1 LHRARIPSKSR
12 HFSALRAVRSPRFV
26 RHQEARLRM
35 RESRSDA
42 TAPADPAEAR
52 VRAILEEGAR
62 VQRALAVTH
71 ADAIVRAGDVLAEA
85 FRAGGRALLFGNGG
99 SAADALHIAAE
110 WCGRLGRHR
119 PALPALALPANTA
132 ELTAVANDYGF
143 ERIFARGIEAHGR
156 PGDVA
161 LAISTSG
168 DSPNVLAAVDEARA
182 RGLRTLAL
190 AGKGGGKLASRVELA
205 IVVPSDDTQRIQEA
219 HIAIGHA
226 LAALV
231 EDALF
236 PAR

>member
-1 LHRARIPSKSR
+1 
-12 HFSALRAVRSPRFV
+12 
-26 RHQEARLRM
+26 M

-42 TAPADPAEAR
+42 TPPADPAASR
-52 VRAILEEGAR
+52 VRALLEESAR
-62 VQRALAVTH
+62 VQRALAASH
-71 ADAIVRAGDVLAEA
+71 ADAIARAAGVLAEA
-85 FRAGGRALLFGNGG
+85 FRAGGKALLFGNGG

-110 WCGRLGRHR
+110 WCGRLGRDR

-143 ERIFARGIEAHGR
+143 ERVFARGVEAHGR

-161 LAISTSG
+161 LALSTSG
-168 DSPNVLAAVDEARA
+168 DSPNVLAAIDAARA

-190 AGKGGGKLASRVELA
+190 SGKGGGKLASRAELT

-226 LAALV
+226 LAELV

>member
-1 LHRARIPSKSR
+1 
-12 HFSALRAVRSPRFV
+12 
-26 RHQEARLRM
+26 M
-35 RESRSDA
+35 RESRSDV
-42 TAPADPAEAR
+42 TPAADAAAGR
-52 VRAILEEGAR
+52 VRALLEESAR
-62 VQRALAVTH
+62 VQRALAASH
-71 ADAIVRAGDVLAEA
+71 AEAIARAAGVLAEA
-85 FRAGGRALLFGNGG
+85 FRAGGKALLFGNGG
-99 SAADALHIAAE
+99 SATDALHIAAE
-110 WCGRLGRHR
+110 WCGRLGRER
-119 PALPALALPANTA
+119 PALPALALPANPA
-132 ELTAVANDYGF
+132 ELTAIANDYGF
-143 ERIFARGIEAHGR
+143 ERVFARLVEAHGR

-161 LAISTSG
+161 LALSTSG

-226 LAALV
+226 LAELV